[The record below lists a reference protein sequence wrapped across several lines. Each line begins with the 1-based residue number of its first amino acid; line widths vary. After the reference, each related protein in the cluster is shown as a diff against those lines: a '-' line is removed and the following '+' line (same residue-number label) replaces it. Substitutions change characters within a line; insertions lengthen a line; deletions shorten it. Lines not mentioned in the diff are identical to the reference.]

1 MYSIV
6 RDNIVDHM
14 MENNL
19 FVDAQH
25 DFVPGR
31 SCMTQLLV
39 VLEIWT
45 KMLDDGDLVDA
56 VYLDFRKAFD
66 SVPHGR
72 LLGKLKGVWHKWPD
86 YQMDQ
91 KFSSRKEAEGQ
102 SQWYTISMGC
112 SDQRHTTGRCLGTH
126 SICPVHK

>member
-1 MYSIV
+1 MEFTV

-25 DFVPGR
+25 GFVPGR

-45 KMLDDGDLVDA
+45 EKLDDGDPVDA
-56 VYLDFRKAFD
+56 VYLDFRKALD
-66 SVPHGR
+66 SVPHQR
-72 LLGKLKGVWHKWPD
+72 LLGKLKAYYGING
-86 YQMDQ
+86 QMDQ
-91 KFSSRKEAEGQ
+91 KLSSRKKVEGQ
-102 SQWYTISMGC
+102 SQWHTISMGR
-112 SDQRHTTGRCLGTH
+112 SDQQHTTGQCLGTH
-126 SICPVHK
+126 PICPVHK